1 MKGLFWF
8 LLLVLA
14 FLFGLLFYTA
24 NQRQRIKSRVM
35 VFEVT
40 PESVQVFERRVAE
53 LESSAVV
60 LRNRLSSSS
69 VVERLLINRR
79 LGYLERQIEE
89 LKLTLDKWRATK
101 DVNSA
106 ASIYYKC
113 LLIYGK
119 ASGVCE
125 LLASDTLPPAGRER

>member
-1 MKGLFWF
+1 MKGVFWF

-14 FLFGLLFYTA
+14 FLFGLLLYTV
-24 NQRQRIKSRVM
+24 NQRQRLKSRVM

-40 PESVQVFERRVAE
+40 PESVQVFQRRVAE

-101 DVNSA
+101 DLKSA

-125 LLASDTLPPAGRER
+125 LLASETLPPARRER